1 MDFDPFQRL
10 MKYGSSSLTLCK
22 MRSSAHS
29 HFVILLC
36 VLGLALMLRARQLC
50 MPPSHPHF
58 CCSFRILSFF
68 RPTDQLQPCAPS
80 PPPPPPL
87 PPSSRRPP
95 PSHRRPTRALSARLS
110 LHRQHRTLFCA
121 RRPRRSTLSTSLPKY
136 VSAVACRMCWLRLG
150 MLFMEMFTQLVPACV
165 LIVSRCGISASF
177 LIPFLHAVQLS

>member
-36 VLGLALMLRARQLC
+36 VLGLADVARETIMHDACLRRIPISAAH
-50 MPPSHPHF
+50 SVFFHF
-58 CCSFRILSFF
+58 S
-68 RPTDQLQPCAPS
+68 DQLQPCAPS